1 MASPESDRQTI
12 ATWLTNVF
20 VIGKGT
26 KPWISLPKGN
36 GIKLNIIE
44 NRTAMMNKKTK

>member
-1 MASPESDRQTI
+1 MRWNTRNDHEKSFGKQHISS
-12 ATWLTNVF
+12 NS
-20 VIGKGT
+20 KGT

-44 NRTAMMNKKTK
+44 DRNARMTKGKK